1 MRRLI
6 AALACAGCG
15 AHAVREVPRDPAA
28 MAARVVADFERA
40 TRTSRDA
47 YLALF
52 DFDKVGVY
60 EILLRRLVL
69 VRFGDNLDPDE
80 RARYQADDGTP
91 YPAARERKNVGT
103 IFFDLLARR
112 TVGTGGCAVVP
123 TSPWN
128 QALLAP
134 VPPLPADSAAW
145 EPLRAQVNPWLARGG
160 VVDLRCAG
168 GEGTLTLA
176 WTTADTPRGYALIT
190 MYDDVGDPAQ
200 APATDD
206 PCAE

>member
-1 MRRLI
+1 MRPRI
-6 AALACAGCG
+6 GVALVALAGCG
-15 AHAVREVPRDPAA
+15 ARAAAPRDPAA
-28 MAARVVADFERA
+28 MAANVVADFERA
-40 TRTSRDA
+40 TLTSRET

-60 EILLRRLVL
+60 EILLRRIVL
-69 VRFGDNLDPDE
+69 VRFGDALDPDE
-80 RARYQADDGTP
+80 RVRYQADDGTP

-103 IFFDLLARR
+103 IFFDRLARR
-112 TVGTGGCAVVP
+112 TVGSGHCAVVP

-160 VVDLRCAG
+160 VVDLRCTG
-168 GEGTLTLA
+168 GRGTLTLA
-176 WTTADTPRGYALIT
+176 WTAADAPRGYALIT
-190 MYDDVGDPAQ
+190 MYDDVGDPAE